1 MLTWPTVLQ
10 ILWTSF
16 ATSSYYVLFAVAFA
30 LVLKVNG
37 VFNFAQAGLMTVA
50 FYAAHATVELTGM
63 HGAVAFFVAL
73 AATVGTAWA
82 LERSGFAAMRRNQAS
97 PMFVFIFTI
106 VASEFIAYL
115 AMLVFGTWPK
125 TIFPSLF
132 WPVTLAGGIAV
143 SAWDVPAVLTAMS
156 AVLGL
161 WAFMRYSRQG
171 QFMLAVAD
179 NPGLAEFYGIN
190 RDRVFLMTMLI
201 AAALITGG
209 MFLYGSRAQVQPL
222 TGLELMLFAALA
234 TIIGG
239 IGNVW
244 GAAIAAVVLG
254 VVQNASILFIPSEW
268 QGFLLYVFLFV
279 TIIFFPQGIRL
290 PERKRKLVRS
300 GPTIG
305 ESADTATGSPRT
317 AD

>member
-10 ILWTSF
+10 ILWTSL
-16 ATSSYYVLFAVAFA
+16 ATASYYVLFATAFA

-50 FYAAHATVELTGM
+50 FYAAHATIDWTGL
-63 HGAVAFFVAL
+63 HGAVAFVVAL
-73 AATVGTAWA
+73 AATLATAFG
-82 LERSGFAAMRRNQAS
+82 LERFGFATMRRNQAS
-97 PMFVFIFTI
+97 PMFMFIFTI
-106 VASEFIAYL
+106 VASEFVAYL

-132 WPVTLAGGIAV
+132 WPVTLVGDIAV
-143 SAWDVPAVLTAMS
+143 SAWDVPAIATAV
-156 AVLGL
+156 AGVGGL
-161 WAFMRYSRQG
+161 WAFMRFTRRG

-190 RDRVFLMTMLI
+190 RDRVFLLTMLI
-201 AAALITGG
+201 AAALITAG

-239 IGNVW
+239 IGNIW
-244 GAAIAAVVLG
+244 GAALAAVVLG
-254 VVQNASILFIPSEW
+254 VVQNASILVIPSEW

-279 TIIFFPQGIRL
+279 TIIFFPEGVRL
-290 PERKRKLVRS
+290 PERRRKLVRT
-300 GPTIG
+300 GPALDAPVTTAKAG
-305 ESADTATGSPRT
+305 E
-317 AD
+317 